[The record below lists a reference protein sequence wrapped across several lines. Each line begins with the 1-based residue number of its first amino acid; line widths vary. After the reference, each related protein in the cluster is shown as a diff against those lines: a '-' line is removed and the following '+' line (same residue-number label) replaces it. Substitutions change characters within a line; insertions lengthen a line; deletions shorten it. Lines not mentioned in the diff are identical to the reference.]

1 MAARRDSRRPR
12 RTSKGRDEAE
22 QQTRTTDE
30 ERQDERSGQQ
40 DDAGRDDS
48 GGGGIFAELKD
59 VASDAA
65 LAVLAPVAKK
75 AATQAA
81 KFAVS
86 KGPELME
93 DKILPK
99 LAESGGPAGIMEG
112 LKDGGGPVG
121 GLLSKVT
128 GGEDEDEDGE
138 GGNAGDGTGKGRR
151 MPIQQAVDVAAPI

>member
-12 RTSKGRDEAE
+12 RTSNGRDEAE
-22 QQTRTTDE
+22 QETRTDGE
-30 ERQDERSGQQ
+30 ERQEEERSGQQ

-99 LAESGGPAGIMEG
+99 LADAGGPAGIMDG
-112 LKDGGGPVG
+112 LKEGAGPVG

-128 GGEDEDEDGE
+128 GGGDEDED
-138 GGNAGDGTGKGRR
+138 
-151 MPIQQAVDVAAPI
+151 

>member
-22 QQTRTTDE
+22 QQTRTTGED
-30 ERQDERSGQQ
+30 RQDDRAEEQ
-40 DDAGRDDS
+40 DAAGRDDS
-48 GGGGIFAELKD
+48 RGGILTELKD

-65 LAVLAPVAKK
+65 LAVLAPVAKR

-81 KFAVS
+81 KFAVR

-99 LAESGGPAGIMEG
+99 LADAGGPGGLVEG
-112 LKDGGGPVG
+112 LKDAGSPVA

-128 GGEDEDEDGE
+128 GGDDDDG
-138 GGNAGDGTGKGRR
+138 GDAGDGPGKARR
-151 MPIQQAVDVAAPI
+151 MPIQQAVDVAAPIDIV